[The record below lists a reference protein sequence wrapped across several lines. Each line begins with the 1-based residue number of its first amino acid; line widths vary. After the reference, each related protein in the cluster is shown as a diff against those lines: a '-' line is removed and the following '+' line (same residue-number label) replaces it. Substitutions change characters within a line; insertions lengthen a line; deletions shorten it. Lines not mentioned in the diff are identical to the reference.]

1 MHRIHTECLI
11 AAPPRAVWDVLAD
24 FESYSVWNPLNIEA
38 HGQARPGAKIRMVFR
53 NLAGKPG
60 QVVRQTVTL
69 VAAEPGVELA
79 WAASI
84 PFIFTGRHGFRLVA
98 EGEGTRVIHTEN
110 LSGLLPAS
118 WSSERIARDFVPG
131 YEAVNVALARRLG
144 L

>member
-1 MHRIHTECLI
+1 MHRIHTECVL
-11 AAPPRAVWDVLAD
+11 AASPAQVWAVLAD
-24 FESYSVWNPLNIEA
+24 LEHYSEWNPLNIEA
-38 HGQARPGAKIRMVFR
+38 HGEARPGARVRMVFR

-79 WAASI
+79 WAGNV
-84 PFIFTGRHGFRLVA
+84 PLIFKGRHGFRLVV
-98 EGEGTRVIHTEN
+98 EGEGTRVIHTEV

-118 WSSERIARDFVPG
+118 WSAERIQRDFVPA
-131 YEAVNVALARRLG
+131 YEAVNEALARRLG